1 MKINYLKFANYSFH
15 CHACLRD
22 VVSKLSYAKEKL
34 LVLSEEK
41 SAKSSEIKRSTTRVP
56 L

>member
-15 CHACLRD
+15 YHACLWD
-22 VVSKLSYAKEKL
+22 VVPKLSHAKEKL

-41 SAKSSEIKRSTTRVP
+41 FAQSSEIKRSTTRVP